1 MAELPA
7 LTSASI
13 PSYGAQRG
21 DRNHRLWI
29 AGAISSLLRL
39 YWSDD
44 ASDRLDAAAGKWW
57 ADDLEAFPQPVIEAA
72 INDWRRNEA
81 RRPTPA
87 DMIRLC
93 GLKMP
98 KALGPTVV
106 EMPERKPVTREQ
118 AAAILNANGFGHI
131 VKRMPKK
138 SGDE

>member
-1 MAELPA
+1 MADLPA
-7 LTSASI
+7 LTSASM
-13 PSYGAQRG
+13 PSYGEQRG

-39 YWSDD
+39 YWTDD
-44 ASDRLDAAAGKWW
+44 ASERLDAAAGRWW

-72 INDWRRNEA
+72 INHWRRNET

-93 GLKMP
+93 GMKMP

-106 EMPERKPVTREQ
+106 DMPERTPVTREQ
-118 AAAILNANGFGHI
+118 AAAILNEHGYGDIFR
-131 VKRMPKK
+131 RMPRG
-138 SGDE
+138 GDD